1 MLEHALQRYL
11 EHINLSQYSI
21 LIINSSRKSIM
32 VTNMPAKWEQEFLSR
47 KLDQNSEIVLM
58 AKNKITP
65 FIWASA
71 NIKNKEIQYL
81 AEKYNIR
88 NGVTFFMNI
97 KSDRVILTLYFSEN
111 ETQFIERYKREK
123 KDILFQILTIFEK
136 YYTKNIDY
144 RLTAREDELINLLK
158 VGKDYSEIAMIMGI
172 CERTVRFH
180 IKNILEKMK
189 VSSVRYAIFKAALD
203 GVI

>member
-1 MLEHALQRYL
+1 MLEQALQRYL
-11 EHINLSQYSI
+11 EHINLSKYSI
-21 LIINSSRKSIM
+21 LIINSSRKSIL
-32 VTNMPAKWEQEFLSR
+32 VTNMPAEWEQDFLSR
-47 KLDQNSEIVLM
+47 KLDQTSEIVLM

-65 FIWASA
+65 VIWASA

-97 KSDRVILTLYFSEN
+97 KSDRVILTLYFSEI
-111 ETQFIERYKREK
+111 ETHFNERYRKEK
-123 KDILFQILTIFEK
+123 KDILFQILTLFEK

-144 RLTAREDELINLLK
+144 RLTTREDEIINLLK
-158 VGKDYSEIAMIMGI
+158 IGKTYSEIAMVIGVG
-172 CERTVRFH
+172 ERTVRFH

>member
-1 MLEHALQRYL
+1 MLEQALQRYL
-11 EHINLSQYSI
+11 EHINLSKYSI
-21 LIINSSRKSIM
+21 LIINSSRKSIL
-32 VTNMPAKWEQEFLSR
+32 VTNMPAEWEQDFLSR
-47 KLDQNSEIVLM
+47 KLDQTSEIVLM

-65 FIWASA
+65 VIWASA

-97 KSDRVILTLYFSEN
+97 KSDRVILTLYFSEIESHFN
-111 ETQFIERYKREK
+111 ERYRKEK
-123 KDILFQILTIFEK
+123 KDILFQILTLFEK

-144 RLTAREDELINLLK
+144 RLTTREDEIINLLK
-158 VGKDYSEIAMIMGI
+158 IGKTYSEIAMVIGVG
-172 CERTVRFH
+172 ERTVRFH
-180 IKNILEKMK
+180 IKNMLEKMK

>member
-1 MLEHALQRYL
+1 MLEQALQNYL
-11 EHINLSQYSI
+11 EHINISQYSI

-32 VTNMPAKWEQEFLSR
+32 VTNMPAKWEQDFLSR

-58 AKNKITP
+58 AKGKITP
-65 FIWASA
+65 FIWDSE

-97 KSDRVILTLYFSEN
+97 KCDQVILTLYFRESE
-111 ETQFIERYKREK
+111 THFIERYGKEK
-123 KDILFQILTIFEK
+123 EDILFQILTLFEK

-144 RLTAREDELINLLK
+144 RLTGREDEIINLLK
-158 VGKDYSEIAMIMGI
+158 IGKTYSEIAMVIGV

>member
-1 MLEHALQRYL
+1 MLEQALQRYL
-11 EHINLSQYSI
+11 EHINLSKYSI
-21 LIINSSRKSIM
+21 LIINSSRKSIL
-32 VTNMPAKWEQEFLSR
+32 VTNMPAEWEQDFLSR
-47 KLDQNSEIVLM
+47 KLDQTSEIVLM

-65 FIWASA
+65 VIWASA
-71 NIKNKEIQYL
+71 NIKNKEIQYI

-97 KSDRVILTLYFSEN
+97 KSDRVILTLYFSEI
-111 ETQFIERYKREK
+111 ETHFNERYRKEK
-123 KDILFQILTIFEK
+123 KDILFQILTLFEK

-144 RLTAREDELINLLK
+144 RLTTREDEIINLLK
-158 VGKDYSEIAMIMGI
+158 IGKTYSEIAMVIGVG
-172 CERTVRFH
+172 ERTVRFH

>member
-1 MLEHALQRYL
+1 MLEQALQRYL
-11 EHINLSQYSI
+11 EHINLSKYSI
-21 LIINSSRKSIM
+21 LIINSSRKSIL
-32 VTNMPAKWEQEFLSR
+32 VTNMPAEWEQDFLSR
-47 KLDQNSEIVLM
+47 KLDQTSEIVLM

-65 FIWASA
+65 VIWASA

-81 AEKYNIR
+81 AEKYDIR

-97 KSDRVILTLYFSEN
+97 KSDRVILTLYFSEI
-111 ETQFIERYKREK
+111 ETHFNERYRKEK
-123 KDILFQILTIFEK
+123 KDILFQILTLFEK

-144 RLTAREDELINLLK
+144 RLTTREDEIINLLK
-158 VGKDYSEIAMIMGI
+158 IGKTYSEIAMVIGVG
-172 CERTVRFH
+172 ERTVRFH